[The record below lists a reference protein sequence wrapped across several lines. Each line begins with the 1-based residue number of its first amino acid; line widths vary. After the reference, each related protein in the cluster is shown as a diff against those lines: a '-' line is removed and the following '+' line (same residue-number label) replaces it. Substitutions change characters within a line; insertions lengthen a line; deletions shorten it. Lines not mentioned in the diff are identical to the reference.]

1 MNDHVGRPSIRL
13 QTGVTQRN
21 SEFPGRHDLSPELIV
36 RNIYG
41 YIEKFLKIK
50 VKIMEDIILSETYTT
65 GSLSVVEDLDIDIVS

>member
-21 SEFPGRHDLSPELIV
+21 TQYGSNPNASEFPGRHDLSPELIV

-41 YIEKFLKIK
+41 NIEKFLKIK
-50 VKIMEDIILSETYTT
+50 VKIM
-65 GSLSVVEDLDIDIVS
+65 